1 MIVLFI
7 SITNNTMD
15 DLVELDNVD
24 FDVIVSMGWIYVFY
38 ALIDCRTQ
46 VVKFQISIK
55 LVIEWN
61 SSSVVPKGRFI
72 SYLKARKLVSKGCI
86 YHLV

>member
-72 SYLKARKLVSKGCI
+72 SYLKARKLVSKRCI